1 MKVMI
6 YYLCMEK
13 NLAKLD
19 SLIVKQAIRDVASKD
34 VDTSTKALSYFISK
48 DFKNLCQ
55 RNNFDTD
62 KMLLSIKELNSYPLL
77 SRKRLSN
84 EIAKVIDRQFIERV

>member
-1 MKVMI
+1 
-6 YYLCMEK
+6 MEK

-55 RNNFDTD
+55 RNDDTMILTKYFYIKTINHLD
-62 KMLLSIKELNSYPLL
+62 RCELFLKKEMAIFKNLYLIKM
-77 SRKRLSN
+77 
-84 EIAKVIDRQFIERV
+84 